1 MKEAIGF
8 AQCQAE
14 CDSLGER
21 GNRKSPVI
29 GAQVL
34 KFQHTSRESTPR
46 TLGIRETGTV
56 DKVWIKLPRGRAF
69 KTGTKFA

>member
-21 GNRKSPVI
+21 GNRKPPVI

-34 KFQHTSRESTPR
+34 KFQHAETHQQREHP
-46 TLGIRETGTV
+46 EN
-56 DKVWIKLPRGRAF
+56 IKY
-69 KTGTKFA
+69 